1 MSKLSVAVMRMLA
14 LGMLLAIAGSA
25 AAQQP
30 YPNKPIRLI
39 SPYPPGGGND
49 ILSRL
54 LAQKLTEGLGQQV
67 MVDNRPG
74 GNTIIGTE
82 VTAKS
87 PADGYTIL
95 LAGSSHV
102 LVPLLIKAPYDPI
115 KDFAPVGTLA
125 GGELILLA
133 NASVPAN
140 NLREFI
146 ALAKSKPGELNYA
159 SFGSGTPSHL
169 AGEFFGMKAG
179 VKMQHIPYKGTG
191 PAMSDLVSGQVQAFF
206 STIPPALPQV
216 NSGKVKGIAVT
227 GEKRLPALP
236 AVPTFSEAGLPDFA
250 RIGGFYGI
258 VAPAG
263 TPKEI
268 VDKLSAQIAR
278 ILTLPDFK
286 EKLAAQGVAPFTSTP
301 EQFAL
306 LLKESFAA
314 NAKIIKAANIKIEQ

>member
-1 MSKLSVAVMRMLA
+1 VNTFSLVVMRA
-14 LGMLLAIAGSA
+14 LTLGVLLAIAGIA

-30 YPNKPIRLI
+30 YPSKPIRLV

-54 LAQKLTEGLGQQV
+54 LAQKLSEGLGQQV
-67 MVDNRPG
+67 IVDNRPG

-82 VTAKS
+82 VTAKA
-87 PADGYTIL
+87 PPDGYTIL

-102 LVPLLIKAPYDPI
+102 LVPLLMKAPYDPI
-115 KDFAPVGTLA
+115 KDFAPVATLA
-125 GGELILLA
+125 GGELVLLA
-133 NASVPAN
+133 NTSVPAN
-140 NLREFI
+140 NLQEFI
-146 ALAKSKPGELNYA
+146 ALAKSKPGQLNYA
-159 SFGSGTPSHL
+159 SYGTGTPSHL
-169 AGEFFGMKAG
+169 AGEFFCMKAG
-179 VKMQHIPYKGTG
+179 IKMQHIPYKGSA
-191 PAMSDLVSGQVQAFF
+191 PALADLIGGQVQAFF
-206 STIPPALPQV
+206 STIPSALPQV
-216 NSGKVKGIAVT
+216 NSGKVKAVAVT

-236 AVPTFSEAGLPDFA
+236 AVPTFGEAGLPDFA

-286 EKLAAQGVAPFTSTP
+286 EKLAAQGVAPYSSTS
-301 EQFAL
+301 EQFAA

-314 NAKIIKAANIKIEQ
+314 NAKIIKAANIKLEQ